1 MVIFMFGRGDKFSG
15 ERAIFVGEEN
25 VCFYVL
31 FVYDFLLR
39 QFEGVVLVERIFLA
53 VIVHIF
59 NDNISIRFI
68 SLVLIFRSIFFLLYF
83 FPTFLLSFLF
93 NQQLVNVVAV
103 VAFHLSHYRVVD
115 RTISPLML
123 CRVIGRGLVGVLP
136 VRPFRFSFI

>member
-68 SLVLIFRSIFFLLYF
+68 SFMLIFGSIFFLPSF
-83 FPTFLLSFLF
+83 RSTFLFPFLF
-93 NQQLVNVVAV
+93 NQQLVNI
-103 VAFHLSHYRVVD
+103 F
-115 RTISPLML
+115 TMI
-123 CRVIGRGLVGVLP
+123 
-136 VRPFRFSFI
+136 